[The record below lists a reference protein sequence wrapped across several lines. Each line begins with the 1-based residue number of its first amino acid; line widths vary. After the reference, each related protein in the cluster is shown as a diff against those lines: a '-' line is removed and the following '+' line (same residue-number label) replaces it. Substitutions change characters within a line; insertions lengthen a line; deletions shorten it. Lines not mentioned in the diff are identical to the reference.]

1 MDSHEDLDKC
11 IIEEKVRRKI
21 IKQKRINN
29 IHKLNKVPQ
38 RRYILTSR
46 FNNETYAESRAYC
59 ESTKVIKCIYGVPR
73 EISSHICRDS
83 ILFILEMNNDTNRID
98 GIGMT
103 RNQAFPKRH
112 GVYQNDSYNRYSY
125 IGNLHIDRDEMDET
139 EDLFMT
145 IFDILCF
152 KGCRHQKRCQGITR
166 FPEDLLQK
174 FMEKMDLTD
183 YISKMFK
190 KRIEQN
196 KHK

>member
-83 ILFILEMNNDTNRID
+83 IMFIL
-98 GIGMT
+98 
-103 RNQAFPKRH
+103 
-112 GVYQNDSYNRYSY
+112 
-125 IGNLHIDRDEMDET
+125 
-139 EDLFMT
+139 
-145 IFDILCF
+145 
-152 KGCRHQKRCQGITR
+152 
-166 FPEDLLQK
+166 
-174 FMEKMDLTD
+174 
-183 YISKMFK
+183 
-190 KRIEQN
+190 
-196 KHK
+196 

>member
-1 MDSHEDLDKC
+1 M
-11 IIEEKVRRKI
+11 
-21 IKQKRINN
+21 
-29 IHKLNKVPQ
+29 
-38 RRYILTSR
+38 
-46 FNNETYAESRAYC
+46 NNET
-59 ESTKVIKCIYGVPR
+59 
-73 EISSHICRDS
+73 
-83 ILFILEMNNDTNRID
+83 NRIA
-98 GIGMT
+98 GIGMI

-112 GVYQNDSYNRYSY
+112 GVYRNDTYNRYSY